1 MTVEVLERGL
11 QATEIGKTHIHFQK
25 RSISPF
31 GSLLQLST
39 NSLAGIF
46 YQKSTPT
53 IYKLFRNAHS
63 QSSLI
68 LGGSLRV
75 LKSACAKKHVIKW
88 RVCGGQ
94 RGRRF
99 VIILHMLKRVGI

>member
-39 NSLAGIF
+39 NSLAPFIRNLRL
-46 YQKSTPT
+46 QSTSCFEMH
-53 IYKLFRNAHS
+53 I
-63 QSSLI
+63 
-68 LGGSLRV
+68 
-75 LKSACAKKHVIKW
+75 AKAP
-88 RVCGGQ
+88 
-94 RGRRF
+94 
-99 VIILHMLKRVGI
+99 